1 MMLHLFVTYVTAM
14 KPSPVF
20 SILALSLSFTLHV
33 TRPPLILCLLNH
45 KPLDTNQ
52 QKLLGVSILQ

>member
-33 TRPPLILCLLNH
+33 TRPLLIL